1 MKKIILF
8 TLFALLL
15 PAVAGAQGKN
25 LYDIN
30 DDILFLVETYAACAG
45 PDSACTQEDALA
57 IQERAQESM
66 GDLAGLVK
74 SGSLSRMVLT
84 ADQVRSLSMRAGV
97 VSDQLTYIET
107 GDEACN
113 AAIYFFNRLL
123 YTVYSLALYL
133 NPIVVI
139 IAIGYA
145 GLDEVIREFIYLLI
159 AVPWLLLKSLVFSPS
174 CLFWWL

>member
-1 MKKIILF
+1 MKKIILLV
-8 TLFALLL
+8 LFALLL
-15 PAVAGAQGKN
+15 PAVADAQEKN

-30 DDILFLVETYAACAG
+30 DDILFLIETYAACAG

-66 GDLAGLVK
+66 RDLAGLLK
-74 SGSLSRMVLT
+74 SVNRSRVMLT

-97 VSDQLTYIET
+97 VSDQLAYIET

-113 AAIYFFNRLL
+113 TAIYFFNRLL
-123 YTVYSLALYL
+123 YTLYGLVLYL

-139 IAIGYA
+139 IAIGYG
-145 GLDEVIREFIYLLI
+145 GLDEVIRELIYLLI
-159 AVPWLLLKSLVFSPS
+159 SVPWLLLKSLVYSPA